1 VESLLAYRII
11 PCVTHSPLTAVIFDL
26 GGTLVY
32 PTTTS
37 RDNALHLQA
46 WLEARGLPRDL
57 DAAIRDARRWMWEM
71 TQATGR
77 QYTIQEAIRRA
88 FEQVN
93 LPAPEQTFVEEAER
107 VFFHPELT
115 GYRPFPGA
123 LRLLRRLAATRVRA
137 GCISNASSHWLI
149 ERIVDQLGFQPY
161 LDVVVSSAGYGRVKP
176 DPGIFRAVLN
186 RWNVPPAR
194 AAMVGDTLEAD
205 IAGGRGLGMRTLY
218 VTMAPNPDNVHHS
231 HIIADAE
238 AASLASAERILLG
251 WMMRD

>member
-1 VESLLAYRII
+1 M
-11 PCVTHSPLTAVIFDL
+11 IFDL

-32 PTTTS
+32 PTTTPH
-37 RDNALHLQA
+37 DNAASLQA
-46 WLEARGLPRDL
+46 WLQARGLPRDL

-71 TQATGR
+71 TRATGR
-77 QYTIQEAIRRA
+77 QYTTQEAIRRA
-88 FEQVN
+88 FTQMN

-123 LRLLRRLAATRVRA
+123 LPLLRRLAATRVRV

-149 ERIVDQLGFQPY
+149 ERIVDHLGFQPF

-186 RWNVPPAR
+186 RWKVPPAR

-205 IAGGRGLGMRTLY
+205 IAGGRGVGMRTLY
-218 VTMAPNPDNVHHS
+218 VTMAPNPDNVHHR
-231 HIIADAE
+231 HVIPDADAG
-238 AASLASAERILLG
+238 SLTDAERILFEWVLH
-251 WMMRD
+251 D